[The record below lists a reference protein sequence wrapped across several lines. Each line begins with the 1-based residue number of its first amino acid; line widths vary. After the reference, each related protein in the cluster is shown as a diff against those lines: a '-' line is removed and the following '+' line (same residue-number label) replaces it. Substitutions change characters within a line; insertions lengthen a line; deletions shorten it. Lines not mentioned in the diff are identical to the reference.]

1 MLTKNEKFESFV
13 MASLVLFGIV
23 TGDLLLS
30 SLFARDKAVAS
41 KDQQSQKQDSMEFFF
56 GDVQRIGGWENARMV
71 FHGPTGKMFIVVTS
85 PNQVAIAPID
95 VETVVSDEDEVPQP
109 KIEAVSSWPERQ

>member
-1 MLTKNEKFESFV
+1 MFSKQDKYESFV
-13 MASLVLFGIV
+13 MLSLILCSVVIGVVFGDIF
-23 TGDLLLS
+23 
-30 SLFARDKAVAS
+30 FARDKAVAS
-41 KDQQSQKQDSMEFFF
+41 KDQQSQKQDSREFFF

-109 KIEAVSSWPERQ
+109 KIEAVSSWPERR